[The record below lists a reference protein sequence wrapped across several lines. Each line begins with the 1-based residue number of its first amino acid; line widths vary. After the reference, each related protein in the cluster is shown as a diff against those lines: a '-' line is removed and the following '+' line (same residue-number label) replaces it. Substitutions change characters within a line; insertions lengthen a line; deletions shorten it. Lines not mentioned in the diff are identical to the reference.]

1 VTAVDS
7 LILKLDVCDMV
18 SVGNTEELK
27 VADDVGDKEMDVE
40 SDRLADDVRDME
52 GESEAVA
59 LIEGVE
65 AAVAEREMLWLWLN
79 VEDSDPDTVAIEDMV
94 MEALEDE
101 EGVLLGDVED
111 ETLEE
116 LVDDIVLL

>member
-1 VTAVDS
+1 
-7 LILKLDVCDMV
+7 MV